1 MPGSRLILQERDQ
14 RLLEALDQLV
24 VVDREQA
31 KVLGP
36 FMSTPRANARLLALT
51 RAGLLRRFFVSTE
64 VFGRKAIYALPKTGT
79 PRLIESRV
87 AHQLALNRVYLWLV
101 NQCRADVRLASWRAC
116 TKAIG
121 GLPLI
126 PDAYAELAVGAGLI
140 PAFIEADCG
149 TEPLS
154 VWRKKAESYVTLAA
168 SGAYRAAFGQE
179 RFRVL
184 VLAPT
189 MRRAHS
195 ISGAVAEKTTK
206 LFWISSFASIN
217 GVDMGA
223 SVWLRPGGASP
234 VPLLPSCATVD
245 HAAGSAPASRA
256 SAPPAAEATM

>member
-1 MPGSRLILQERDQ
+1 MPGSRLVVQERDQ

-36 FMSTPRANARLLALT
+36 FTSTPRANARLLALT
-51 RAGLLRRFFVSTE
+51 RAGLLRRFFVSTGA
-64 VFGRKAIYALPKTGT
+64 FGRKAIYALPKTGT

-87 AHQLALNRVYLWLV
+87 AHQLALNQVYLWLKE
-101 NQCRADVRLASWRAC
+101 QRSADVQLVSWRAC

-126 PDAYAELAVGAGLI
+126 PDAYVELAVGARLI

-154 VWRKKAESYVTLAA
+154 VWRKKAENYVALAA
-168 SGAYRAAFGQE
+168 SGAYRAAFAQD

-189 MRRAHS
+189 MRRAQS
-195 ISGAVAEKTTK
+195 IKAGVAEITTK
-206 LFWISSFASIN
+206 LFWISSFESIN
-217 GVDMGA
+217 GVDVGA
-223 SVWLRPGGASP
+223 SVWLRPGGAAP

-245 HAAGSAPASRA
+245 HAAGSAPVSRA